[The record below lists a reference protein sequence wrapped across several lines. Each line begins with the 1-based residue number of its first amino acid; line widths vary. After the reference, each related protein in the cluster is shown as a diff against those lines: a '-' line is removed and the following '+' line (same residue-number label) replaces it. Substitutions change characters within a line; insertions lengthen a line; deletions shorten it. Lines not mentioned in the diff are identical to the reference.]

1 LKALGIDMVIYG
13 LVATTLLLV
22 VCLSTMVVL
31 MARVR
36 LLTKKVTMMCSEM
49 ERVKKD
55 QVEALKGSYGMGQRM
70 LKLEK
75 RLKIF
80 VDTPPPEPIDDTPF
94 SYSQAAQMI
103 AQGADVEAIAATC
116 GLSHSEAHLMRKLCA
131 EGLVES

>member
-1 LKALGIDMVIYG
+1 MIIYG
-13 LVATTLLLV
+13 LVATTVLLMMCLV
-22 VCLSTMVVL
+22 TMMVL
-31 MARVR
+31 MARMR
-36 LLTKKVTMMCSEM
+36 SLTKKITLISGET
-49 ERVKKD
+49 ERIKKD
-55 QVEALKGSYGMGQRM
+55 QVEASKGNYGMGQRM

-75 RLKIF
+75 KLKIF

-131 EGLVES
+131 EGLSEA